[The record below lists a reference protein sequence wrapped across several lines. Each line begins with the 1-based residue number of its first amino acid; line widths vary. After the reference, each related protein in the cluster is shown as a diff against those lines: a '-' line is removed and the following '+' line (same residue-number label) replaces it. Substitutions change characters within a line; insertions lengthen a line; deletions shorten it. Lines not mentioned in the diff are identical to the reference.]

1 MQRQNYTKKQEAI
14 KMQDVIKVRES
25 RGDIDVH
32 SEGCTQLFL
41 HEDITYGVARM
52 NPGGEIVPTKRK
64 LLINFVFELLFRA
77 TRVVI

>member
-1 MQRQNYTKKQEAI
+1 
-14 KMQDVIKVRES
+14 MQDVIKVGES

-32 SEGCTQLFL
+32 SEGNTQLFL

-52 NPGGEIVPTKRK
+52 NPGGGIVPTQRN
-64 LLINFVFELLFRA
+64 LLLNFVSELLFRA